1 MSKMKDMWDG
11 TIEVKAE
18 DGYVYVAST
27 EWGLR
32 DEATITYMK
41 LDADL
46 TRKLIK
52 KLKKALAEV
61 EGN

>member
-1 MSKMKDMWDG
+1 MSEMKDIWGD
-11 TIEVKAE
+11 TIEVDAE
-18 DGYVYVAST
+18 DGYVLVSFTELIYATTREASM
-27 EWGLR
+27 
-32 DEATITYMK
+32 A

-61 EGN
+61 EDM